1 MGRYIARRL
10 LVAVPTLLALSF
22 LIFALVSAAP
32 GDPAEELARRLL
44 GGGGQDPT
52 PADIRAAQRELH
64 LDKPFL
70 TQYGVWVKGLVT
82 GDVGISFSRKRPVMQ
97 IIGERVGGTL
107 ELASAAFVLI
117 IVVSIPLGIIA
128 ALFHR
133 RWPDQLLRVVA
144 LIGASMPSFFFAYL
158 LIIWLVTHLRLLPV
172 GGRGGFDTL
181 IMPAIVLAVLPT
193 AIVSRL
199 LRSSLLEVL
208 GEDFIR
214 TARSKGVA
222 GVALV
227 VRHGL
232 RNAAIPVVTYLG
244 TLLGYLLEG
253 VIITEFIFSWPGL
266 GSLTFEA
273 ISQRDYPMIQAVVML
288 SGAVYVALNL
298 LVDVS
303 YALLDPR
310 IRLESRLERV

>member
-1 MGRYIARRL
+1 MARYIARRL

-32 GDPAEELARRLL
+32 GDPADELARRLN
-44 GGGGQDPT
+44 GSQEPS
-52 PADIRAAQRELH
+52 PEQIEAARQELN
-64 LDKPFL
+64 LDRPFL
-70 TQYGVWVKGLVT
+70 KQYVLWVKGLAT
-82 GDVGISFSRKRPVMQ
+82 GDLGLSFSKKRPVTEVVA
-97 IIGERVGGTL
+97 ERVGATVQ
-107 ELASAAFVLI
+107 LASAAL
-117 IVVSIPLGIIA
+117 VVILVASLPLGVVA
-128 ALFHR
+128 ALYHR
-133 RWPDQLLRVVA
+133 RWPDQVLRVVA
-144 LIGASMPSFFFAYL
+144 LVGASMPSFFFAYL
-158 LIIWLVTHLRLLPV
+158 MIIYFVTRLKLLPV
-172 GGRGGFDTL
+172 GGRGGFESM

-222 GVALV
+222 GAVVV

-244 TLLGYLLEG
+244 TLLGNLLEG
-253 VIITEFIFSWPGL
+253 VVITEFIFAWPGL

-273 ISQRDYPMIQAVVML
+273 IAQRDYPMIQATVL
-288 SGAVYVALNL
+288 LAGAVFIAINL
-298 LVDVS
+298 IVDIS

-310 IRLESRLERV
+310 IRLDSRLERV